1 MNDEPTTTTTDE
13 PNVGPPTTDREP
25 AADRGDEPSGAS
37 GPRDF
42 GTIVTA
48 VGEAVQEIARDV
60 AERAGPAV
68 RDAATKAGPVVR
80 EATAKAADVA
90 AKAAEAAGPI
100 AQKIAAATEDVGHRV
115 AERGRE
121 LATDLRR
128 SGNGHG
134 PGAGA
139 ESTEPGIPPTGTPPV
154 EPAPVEPAAAHDTD
168 EGASSD

>member
-1 MNDEPTTTTTDE
+1 MNDEPTTPTTDE
-13 PNVGPPTTDREP
+13 PNVGSSTADREP
-25 AADRGDEPSGAS
+25 AADRGEEPSGAS

-60 AERAGPAV
+60 AERAGPVV

-100 AQKIAAATEDVGHRV
+100 AQKVAAATGDVGHRV
-115 AERGRE
+115 AERSRE

-134 PGAGA
+134 PGADAG
-139 ESTEPGIPPTGTPPV
+139 SPEPGTPPAGTPAV
-154 EPAPVEPAAAHDTD
+154 EGAPAEPGAAHDSG
-168 EGASSD
+168 EGASTD

>member
-1 MNDEPTTTTTDE
+1 MNDEPTTPTTDE
-13 PNVGPPTTDREP
+13 PNVGSSSTDQEP

-60 AERAGPAV
+60 AERAGPVV

-80 EATAKAADVA
+80 EATAKAAEVA
-90 AKAAEAAGPI
+90 AKAADAAGPI
-100 AQKIAAATEDVGHRV
+100 ARKVAAATGDVGHRV

-128 SGNGHG
+128 FGNGHDADAD
-134 PGAGA
+134 AG
-139 ESTEPGIPPTGTPPV
+139 STEPGTPP
-154 EPAPVEPAAAHDTD
+154 AD
-168 EGASSD
+168 EGTAESVEGAAGDDSPA

>member
-1 MNDEPTTTTTDE
+1 MNDEPTTSNIDE
-13 PNVGPPTTDREP
+13 PNVGPSTADQGPV
-25 AADRGDEPSGAS
+25 ADRGDEPSGAS

-60 AERAGPAV
+60 AERAGPVV

-80 EATAKAADVA
+80 EATAKAAEVA
-90 AKAAEAAGPI
+90 AKAAEAAGPF
-100 AQKIAAATEDVGHRV
+100 AQKVAAATGDVGHRV
-115 AERGRE
+115 AERSRE

-134 PGAGA
+134 AGTDAGSTGPALPPADERTA
-139 ESTEPGIPPTGTPPV
+139 ESAEGTAGD
-154 EPAPVEPAAAHDTD
+154 ESPA
-168 EGASSD
+168 